1 MPDNSNSYATR
12 NEVKA
17 ALRIGTA
24 DTADDVLID
33 NCRGAASRLIDGY
46 CNRQFWA
53 ATSATPSVFQAN
65 TEYVCDVDDFYTTTG
80 FILQTSS
87 FADGVFDTTWASTDV
102 QLEPL
107 NGVLDGLTWSYNK
120 LRAIGDYLFPTVNA
134 NYGDQALV
142 QVTARWG
149 WAAVPD
155 PVIQAC
161 IIQASR
167 IFKRYD
173 SPLGVAGF
181 GDLGAIRVSR
191 FLDPDMAQLVEPY
204 RRMRMFA

>member
-1 MPDNSNSYATR
+1 MSINQGYATR
-12 NEVKA
+12 NQVKA

-24 DTADDVLID
+24 DTLDDDLID
-33 NCRGAASRLIDGY
+33 NCVGAASRLIDGY
-46 CNRQFWA
+46 CNRRFWQTGTA
-53 ATSATPSVFQAN
+53 EARVYQAEDSFYCSIDDIAGTALTLKTSTQ
-65 TEYVCDVDDFYTTTG
+65 
-80 FILQTSS
+80 
-87 FADGVFDTTWASTDV
+87 ADGTFDVTWKVSDY

-107 NGVLDGLTWSYNK
+107 NGNLDGLTWSYDK
-120 LRAIGDYLFPTVNA
+120 IRAVGDYLFPTVNA
-134 NYGDQALV
+134 NYGEQALV
-142 QVTARWG
+142 QVTAIFG
-149 WAAVPD
+149 WPSVPE
-155 PVIQAC
+155 PITQAT

-204 RRMRMFA
+204 RRMRIFA

>member
-1 MPDNSNSYATR
+1 MAITNGYATR
-12 NEVKA
+12 NQIKA

-24 DTADDVLID
+24 DTIDDDLID
-33 NCRGAASRLIDGY
+33 NCAGAASRLIDGY
-46 CNRQFWA
+46 CNRQFWSVG
-53 ATSATPSVFQAN
+53 SATTRVYMAEN
-65 TEYVCDVDDFYTTTG
+65 DFYCHIDDIAGTAIILKTSGATDGTFDVTWSTT
-80 FILQTSS
+80 
-87 FADGVFDTTWASTDV
+87 DY

-107 NGVLDGLTWSYNK
+107 NGRLDGLQWSYDK
-120 LRAIGDYLFPTVNA
+120 IRAVGDYLFPTVNG
-134 NYGDQALV
+134 NYGEQALV
-142 QVTARWG
+142 QVTAVFG
-149 WAAVPD
+149 WPSVPE
-155 PVIQAC
+155 PVTQAT

-204 RRMRMFA
+204 RRMRLFA

>member
-1 MPDNSNSYATR
+1 MTITNGYATR
-12 NEVKA
+12 NQVKA

-24 DTADDVLID
+24 DTLDDDLID
-33 NCRGAASRLIDGY
+33 NCVGAASRLIDGY
-46 CNRQFWA
+46 CNRRFWQSGTA
-53 ATSATPSVFQAN
+53 EARVFQA
-65 TEYVCDVDDFYTTTG
+65 EDSFYCSIDDIAGTALT
-80 FILQTSS
+80 LKTSTQ
-87 FADGVFDTTWASTDV
+87 ADGTFDLTWKVSDY

-107 NGVLDGLTWSYNK
+107 NGNLDGLTWSYDK
-120 LRAIGDYLFPTVNA
+120 IRAVGDYLFPTVNA
-134 NYGDQALV
+134 NYGEQALV
-142 QVTARWG
+142 QVTAIFG
-149 WAAVPD
+149 WPAVPE
-155 PVIQAC
+155 PITQAT

-204 RRMRMFA
+204 RRMRIFA

>member
-1 MPDNSNSYATR
+1 MTITNGYATR
-12 NEVKA
+12 NQVKA

-24 DTADDVLID
+24 DTLDDDLID
-33 NCRGAASRLIDGY
+33 NCVGAASRLIDGY
-46 CNRQFWA
+46 CNRRFWQSGTA
-53 ATSATPSVFQAN
+53 EARVFQA
-65 TEYVCDVDDFYTTTG
+65 EDSFYCSIDDIAGTALT
-80 FILQTSS
+80 LKSS
-87 FADGVFDTTWASTDV
+87 TQADGTFDLTWSRSDY

-107 NGVLDGLTWSYNK
+107 NGNLDGLTWSYDK
-120 LRAIGDYLFPTVNA
+120 IRAVGDYLFPTVNA
-134 NYGDQALV
+134 NYGEQALV
-142 QVTARWG
+142 QVTAVFG
-149 WAAVPD
+149 WPSVPE
-155 PVIQAC
+155 PITQAT

-204 RRMRMFA
+204 RRMRIFA

>member
-1 MPDNSNSYATR
+1 MSITNGYTTR
-12 NEVKA
+12 NQIKA

-24 DTADDVLID
+24 DTLDDELID
-33 NCRGAASRLIDGY
+33 NCAGAASRLIDGY
-46 CNRQFWA
+46 CNRQFW
-53 ATSATPSVFQAN
+53 SLGTPTTRVYTAEN
-65 TEYVCDVDDFYTTTG
+65 DFYCNIDDIAGTAIT
-80 FILQTSS
+80 LRTSG
-87 FADGVFDTTWASTDV
+87 ATDGNFDVTWSPSDW

-107 NGVLDGLTWSYNK
+107 NGRLDGLEWAYDK
-120 LRAIGDYLFPTVNA
+120 IRAVGDYLFPTVNA
-134 NYGDQALV
+134 NYGEQALV
-142 QVTARWG
+142 QVTAVFG
-149 WAAVPD
+149 WPSVPE
-155 PVIQAC
+155 PVTQAT

>member
-1 MPDNSNSYATR
+1 MPITNGYATR
-12 NEVKA
+12 NQVKA

-24 DTADDVLID
+24 DTIDDDLID
-33 NCRGAASRLIDGY
+33 NCVGAASRLIDGY
-46 CNRQFWA
+46 CNRRFWQTGTA
-53 ATSATPSVFQAN
+53 EARVYQAEDSFYCSIDDIAGTALTLKTSTQ
-65 TEYVCDVDDFYTTTG
+65 
-80 FILQTSS
+80 
-87 FADGVFDTTWASTDV
+87 ADGTFDLQWSRSDY

-107 NGVLDGLTWSYNK
+107 NGNLDGLTWSYDK
-120 LRAIGDYLFPTVNA
+120 IRAVGDYLFPTVNA

-142 QVTARWG
+142 QVTAIFG
-149 WAAVPD
+149 WPSVPE
-155 PVIQAC
+155 PVTQAT

-204 RRMRMFA
+204 RRMRIFA

>member
-1 MPDNSNSYATR
+1 MTITNGYATR
-12 NEVKA
+12 NQIKA

-24 DTADDVLID
+24 DTIDDDLID
-33 NCRGAASRLIDGY
+33 NCAGAASRLIDGY
-46 CNRQFWA
+46 CNRQFWSVG
-53 ATSATPSVFQAN
+53 SATTRV
-65 TEYVCDVDDFYTTTG
+65 YVAEDDFYCNIDDIAGTAIT
-80 FILQTSS
+80 LRTSG
-87 FADGVFDTTWASTDV
+87 ATDGTFDVTWSPTDW

-107 NGVLDGLTWSYNK
+107 NGRLDGLVWAYDK
-120 LRAIGDYLFPTVNA
+120 IRAVGDYLFPTVNA
-134 NYGDQALV
+134 NYGSQALV
-142 QVTARWG
+142 QLTAVFGWPSVPEPVT
-149 WAAVPD
+149 
-155 PVIQAC
+155 QAT

-204 RRMRMFA
+204 RRMRLFA

>member
-1 MPDNSNSYATR
+1 MAITNGYATR
-12 NEVKA
+12 NQIKA

-24 DTADDVLID
+24 DTIDDDLID
-33 NCRGAASRLIDGY
+33 NCAGAASRLIDGY
-46 CNRQFWA
+46 CNRQFWSVG
-53 ATSATPSVFQAN
+53 SATTRVYTAEN
-65 TEYVCDVDDFYTTTG
+65 DFYCSIDDIAGTAIILKTSGATDGTFDVTWSTT
-80 FILQTSS
+80 
-87 FADGVFDTTWASTDV
+87 DY

-107 NGVLDGLTWSYNK
+107 NGRLDGLQWSYDK
-120 LRAIGDYLFPTVNA
+120 IRAVGDYLFPTVNG
-134 NYGDQALV
+134 NYGEQALV
-142 QVTARWG
+142 QLTAVFGWPSVPEPVT
-149 WAAVPD
+149 
-155 PVIQAC
+155 QAT

>member
-1 MPDNSNSYATR
+1 
-12 NEVKA
+12 VKA

-24 DTADDVLID
+24 DTLDDDLID
-33 NCRGAASRLIDGY
+33 NCVGAASRLIDGY
-46 CNRQFWA
+46 CNRRFWQTGTA
-53 ATSATPSVFQAN
+53 EARIFQA
-65 TEYVCDVDDFYTTTG
+65 EDSFYCSIDDIAGTALT
-80 FILQTSS
+80 LKSS
-87 FADGVFDTTWASTDV
+87 TQADGTFDLTWSRSDY

-107 NGVLDGLTWSYNK
+107 NGNLDGLTWAYDK
-120 LRAIGDYLFPTVNA
+120 IRAVGDYLFPTVNA
-134 NYGDQALV
+134 NYGEQALV
-142 QVTARWG
+142 QVTAVFG
-149 WAAVPD
+149 WPSVPE
-155 PVIQAC
+155 PITQAT

-204 RRMRMFA
+204 RRMRIFA

>member
-1 MPDNSNSYATR
+1 MTISNGYATR
-12 NEVKA
+12 NQVKA

-24 DTADDVLID
+24 DTLDDDLID
-33 NCRGAASRLIDGY
+33 NCVGAASRLIDGY
-46 CNRQFWA
+46 CNRKFWQSGTA
-53 ATSATPSVFQAN
+53 SRVYQA
-65 TEYVCDVDDFYTTTG
+65 EDSFYCSIDDIAGTAIT
-80 FILQTSS
+80 LKTSS
-87 FADGVFDTTWASTDV
+87 QADGTFDVTWKVSDY

-107 NGVLDGLTWSYNK
+107 NGNLDGLTWSYDK
-120 LRAIGDYLFPTVNA
+120 IRAVGDYLFPTVNA
-134 NYGDQALV
+134 NYGEQALV
-142 QVTARWG
+142 QVTAVFG
-149 WAAVPD
+149 WPSVPE
-155 PVIQAC
+155 PITQAT

-204 RRMRMFA
+204 RRMRIFA

>member
-1 MPDNSNSYATR
+1 MTITNGYATR
-12 NEVKA
+12 NQVKA

-24 DTADDVLID
+24 DTLDDDLID
-33 NCRGAASRLIDGY
+33 NCVGAASRLIDGY
-46 CNRQFWA
+46 CNRRFWQTGTA
-53 ATSATPSVFQAN
+53 EARVYQAEDSFYCSIDDIAGTALTLKTSTQ
-65 TEYVCDVDDFYTTTG
+65 
-80 FILQTSS
+80 
-87 FADGVFDTTWASTDV
+87 ADGTFDVTWKVSDY

-107 NGVLDGLTWSYNK
+107 NGNLDGLTWSYDK
-120 LRAIGDYLFPTVNA
+120 IRAVGDYLFPTVNA
-134 NYGDQALV
+134 NYGEQALV
-142 QVTARWG
+142 QVTAIFG
-149 WAAVPD
+149 WPSVPE
-155 PVIQAC
+155 PITQAT

-204 RRMRMFA
+204 RRMRIFA

>member
-1 MPDNSNSYATR
+1 MTITNGYATR
-12 NEVKA
+12 NQVKA

-24 DTADDVLID
+24 DTLDDDLID
-33 NCRGAASRLIDGY
+33 NCVGAASRLIDGY
-46 CNRQFWA
+46 CNRRFWQTGTA
-53 ATSATPSVFQAN
+53 EARIFQA
-65 TEYVCDVDDFYTTTG
+65 EDSFYCSIDDIAGTALT
-80 FILQTSS
+80 LKSS
-87 FADGVFDTTWASTDV
+87 TQADGTFDLTWSRSDY

-107 NGVLDGLTWSYNK
+107 NGNLDGLTWAYDK
-120 LRAIGDYLFPTVNA
+120 IRAVGDYLFPTVNA
-134 NYGDQALV
+134 NYGEQALV
-142 QVTARWG
+142 QVTAVFG
-149 WAAVPD
+149 WPSVPE
-155 PVIQAC
+155 PITQAT

-204 RRMRMFA
+204 RRMRIFA

>member
-1 MPDNSNSYATR
+1 MATNGYATV
-12 NEVKA
+12 NQVKA
-17 ALRIGTA
+17 ALRIGVG
-24 DTADDVLID
+24 DTIDDTLID
-33 NCRGAASRLIDGY
+33 NCVGAASRLIDGY

-53 ATSATPSVFQAN
+53 VASATPRVFQAN
-65 TEYVCDVDDFYTTTG
+65 TEFVCDVDDFYTTTG
-80 FILQTSS
+80 FVLKTSS
-87 FADGVFDTTWASTDV
+87 FADGNFDTTWATSDY

-107 NGVLDGLTWSYNK
+107 NGILDGLTWSYDK
-120 LRAIGDYLFPTVNA
+120 IRAVGNYLFPTVNA
-134 NYGDQALV
+134 NYGEQALV

-149 WAAVPD
+149 WATVPD
-155 PVIQAC
+155 PITQAC

>member
-1 MPDNSNSYATR
+1 MSITNGYATR
-12 NEVKA
+12 NQIKA

-24 DTADDVLID
+24 DTLDDELID
-33 NCRGAASRLIDGY
+33 NCAGAASRLIDGY
-46 CNRQFWA
+46 CNRQFWSVG
-53 ATSATPSVFQAN
+53 SATTRVYTAEN
-65 TEYVCDVDDFYTTTG
+65 DFYCNIDDIAGTAIT
-80 FILQTSS
+80 LRTSG
-87 FADGVFDTTWASTDV
+87 ATDGTFDVTWSPSDW

-107 NGVLDGLTWSYNK
+107 NGRLDGLQWAYDK
-120 LRAIGDYLFPTVNA
+120 IRAVGDYLFPTVNG
-134 NYGDQALV
+134 NYGEQALV
-142 QVTARWG
+142 QVTAVFG
-149 WAAVPD
+149 WPSVPE
-155 PVIQAC
+155 PVTQAT

>member
-1 MPDNSNSYATR
+1 MSINQGYATR
-12 NEVKA
+12 NQVKA

-24 DTADDVLID
+24 DTLDDDLID
-33 NCRGAASRLIDGY
+33 NCVGAASRLIDGY
-46 CNRQFWA
+46 CNRRFWQSGTA
-53 ATSATPSVFQAN
+53 EARVFQA
-65 TEYVCDVDDFYTTTG
+65 EDSFYCSIDDIAGTALT
-80 FILQTSS
+80 LKTSTQ
-87 FADGVFDTTWASTDV
+87 ADGTFDLTWKVSDY

-107 NGVLDGLTWSYNK
+107 NGNLDGLTWSYDK
-120 LRAIGDYLFPTVNA
+120 IRAVGDYLFPTVNA
-134 NYGDQALV
+134 NYGEQALV
-142 QVTARWG
+142 QVTAIFG
-149 WAAVPD
+149 WPSVPE
-155 PVIQAC
+155 PITQAT

-204 RRMRMFA
+204 RRMRIFA

>member
-1 MPDNSNSYATR
+1 MINQGYATR
-12 NEVKA
+12 NQVKA

-24 DTADDVLID
+24 DTLDDDLID
-33 NCRGAASRLIDGY
+33 NCVGAASRLIDGY
-46 CNRQFWA
+46 CNRRFWQSGTA
-53 ATSATPSVFQAN
+53 ESRVYQAEDSFYCSIDDIAGTALTLRTSTQ
-65 TEYVCDVDDFYTTTG
+65 
-80 FILQTSS
+80 
-87 FADGVFDTTWASTDV
+87 ADGTFDVTWKVSDY

-107 NGVLDGLTWSYNK
+107 NGNLDGLTWSYDK
-120 LRAIGDYLFPTVNA
+120 IRAVGDYLFPTVNA
-134 NYGDQALV
+134 NYGEQALV
-142 QVTARWG
+142 QVTAIFG
-149 WAAVPD
+149 WPSVPE
-155 PVIQAC
+155 PITQAT

-204 RRMRMFA
+204 RRMRIFA